1 MNIFNSSYFNNYKIV
16 YIDYGLRLA
25 VQFLIISIFIKTLET
40 EMFSLF
46 LFYGVLIAFFSV
58 IVNSS
63 FDALINRELAKNN
76 SDLSEAYFSKI
87 IFIKIIFY
95 LIISITSIIF
105 IEFNKLLILFIVCG
119 FFGVI
124 LEHQDV
130 KLRFINNYTQYVG
143 RIILSILLIPLKIF
157 LSYKGELYYLLVVSI
172 VQVIGFVFL
181 SQTQE
186 KIYIEY
192 KNISNFILLNYLDF
206 RKTIASGS
214 LIFLF
219 LFIDQVY
226 VYYYIGKDS
235 YVVYALTYKF
245 YNIANGF

>member
-105 IEFNKLLILFIVCG
+105 IEFNKLLIL
-119 FFGVI
+119 
-124 LEHQDV
+124 
-130 KLRFINNYTQYVG
+130 
-143 RIILSILLIPLKIF
+143 LL
-157 LSYKGELYYLLVVSI
+157 YA
-172 VQVIGFVFL
+172 VFL
-181 SQTQE
+181 E
-186 KIYIEY
+186 
-192 KNISNFILLNYLDF
+192 
-206 RKTIASGS
+206 
-214 LIFLF
+214 
-219 LFIDQVY
+219 
-226 VYYYIGKDS
+226 
-235 YVVYALTYKF
+235 
-245 YNIANGF
+245 